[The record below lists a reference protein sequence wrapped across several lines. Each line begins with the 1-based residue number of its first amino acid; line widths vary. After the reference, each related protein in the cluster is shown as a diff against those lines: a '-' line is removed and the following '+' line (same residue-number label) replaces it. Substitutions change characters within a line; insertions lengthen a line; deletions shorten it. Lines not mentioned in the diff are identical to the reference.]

1 VNWKGERI
9 EFGHQITKP
18 ARLPFWPAVL
28 HLERQFPPS
37 SAKFLSESSVRLAAR
52 TDHSRRVAA
61 HSQIGAA
68 AKNSQPNPATFLS
81 EIVQYWTAIYPELP
95 DHQCRT

>member
-9 EFGHQITKP
+9 EFGHQIAKS
-18 ARLPFWPAVL
+18 ARLPFWPAAL
-28 HLERQFPPS
+28 HLERQFPRS

-52 TDHSRRVAA
+52 TDYSRRVAV

-81 EIVQYWTAIYPELP
+81 EIVQYWTAIYPKLP